1 MEEILVT
8 IPFFDVQKFIVLF
21 PIMKIGPPAI
31 NWRSYKNAYI
41 SDYEKNPINFS
52 LLNLFCVFQ

>member
-21 PIMKIGPPAI
+21 PIMKNRTA
-31 NWRSYKNAYI
+31 SY
-41 SDYEKNPINFS
+41 
-52 LLNLFCVFQ
+52 